1 MRTTHLPMEK
11 GPHMY
16 FALVKKHISTLIPL
30 ALLNLVLLVAVASH
44 AQEPPPTDIERRL
57 KELEEEVDRLK
68 KAQRQTEIPVEKQKS
83 AVTVQDDFSLA
94 TADGRFKLGLRGY
107 LQGDGR
113 FFINDNTN
121 LNGNQFLLRRVRPI
135 LEGTVFRY
143 FDFKLMPDFGQGKT
157 VLFDAYADANYFREA
172 RLRIGKFKAPI
183 GLERLQSARNLFFVE
198 RGLPNDLVPTR
209 DIGVQLFGDVLGG
222 TFSYALGIF
231 NGAPDRE
238 NPDGDT
244 NDDKDFDGRIF
255 AHPFKRTSSA
265 PLKGLAF
272 GVAGSYGRERGN
284 SSSSDLPKYLSTG
297 QATFFSYVSS
307 SDPAKNALAFGV
319 HSRISPQGYYFWGPA
334 GVMVNYVASNQGA
347 LLGNKRSRFHNAAWE
362 VVGIFAV
369 TGEPE
374 SYDSIVPAQNFEPW
388 ENRWGGVELV
398 ARYGVLDIDSDA
410 FAQGFA
416 DPTKSARQAKEW
428 VIGVNWHLNRSVKLV
443 LDYANTDFKGGS
455 TSGDRR
461 SERAILSRVQL
472 AFPS

>member
-1 MRTTHLPMEK
+1 MHLTPTGNRRSKLKLFMFVMLFSLVSTTTHAED
-11 GPHMY
+11 
-16 FALVKKHISTLIPL
+16 
-30 ALLNLVLLVAVASH
+30 
-44 AQEPPPTDIERRL
+44 PPPRDVDRRL
-57 KELEEEVDRLK
+57 EELEKEVEQLK
-68 KAQRQTEIPVEKQKS
+68 QERQQATVSAGKQRPAITI
-83 AVTVQDDFSLA
+83 QDDFSLA
-94 TADGRFKLGLRGY
+94 TTDGQFRLGLRGY
-107 LQGDGR
+107 MQADGR
-113 FFINDNTN
+113 VFINDNTD
-121 LNGNQFLLRRVRPI
+121 LNTDELLLRRVRPV

-209 DIGVQLFGDVLGG
+209 DIGVQLFGDVIGG

-231 NGAPDRE
+231 NGSPDRE
-238 NPDGDT
+238 NPDSDT
-244 NDDKDFDGRIF
+244 NDGKDFEGRIF
-255 AHPFKRTSSA
+255 AHPFKRTSLA

-272 GVAGSYGRERGN
+272 GAAGSYGRERGN

-307 SDPAKNALAFGV
+307 SDPTKNALAFGV

-334 GVMVNYVASNQGA
+334 GVMANYVASNQGA
-347 LLGNKRSRFHNAAWE
+347 VLGTKRGRFNNAAWE

-374 SYDSIVPAQNFEPW
+374 SYDSIVPAQNFAPW

-416 DPTKSARQAKEW
+416 DLTKSAREAQEW
-428 VIGVNWHLNRSVKLV
+428 VVGANWHLNRSVKLV

-455 TSGDRR
+455 SAGDRR
-461 SERAILSRVQL
+461 SERAILTRLQL